1 MVKRISLVEEVINA
15 FLNEIQ
21 AGEFSYGEKLPS
33 QEELSKR
40 YNVSRIV
47 LREALTKLS
56 GLGMITFVQGKG
68 TYLNEPGNNLF
79 VESEFS
85 TLIFQDANNLKEVI
99 EARQI
104 IERETT
110 FLAAQRRTGED
121 LLEIKENLMKMQENK
136 NDIKEFSKWDLD
148 FHVSIAKASQ
158 NSVLQKFVILLRDS
172 YWSNISKF
180 FEVEGVIEKT
190 LLEHNKIYEQIE
202 LGNPESAS
210 NHMVGHLT
218 YPEKVIS
225 NSLKYVKK

>member
-1 MVKRISLVEEVINA
+1 MVRRISLVEEVINA

-56 GLGMITFVQGKG
+56 GLGMITFMQGKG
-68 TYLNEPGNNLF
+68 TYLNEPSNNSF

-85 TLIFQDANNLKEVI
+85 TLIFQDANNMKEVI

-104 IERETT
+104 IERETS
-110 FLAAQRRTGED
+110 FLAAERRTID
-121 LLEIKENLMKMQENK
+121 NLREIKETLMNMQK
-136 NDIKEFSKWDLD
+136 HKHDIKEFSKWDLE

-158 NSVLQKFVILLRDS
+158 NSVLQKFVMLLRDS
-172 YWSNISKF
+172 YWSNIGKF
-180 FEVEGVIEKT
+180 FEVEGIIDKT
-190 LLEHNKIYEQIE
+190 LIEHNNIYEQIE
-202 LGNPESAS
+202 KGNPESAS
-210 NHMVGHLT
+210 NQMLIHLT
-218 YPEKVIS
+218 YPEKVII
-225 NSLKYVKK
+225 NSLENKS

>member
-1 MVKRISLVEEVINA
+1 MVRRISLVEEVINA

-56 GLGMITFVQGKG
+56 GLGMITFMQGKG
-68 TYLNEPGNNLF
+68 TYLNEPSNNSF

-85 TLIFQDANNLKEVI
+85 TLIFQDANNMKEVI

-104 IERETT
+104 IERETS
-110 FLAAQRRTGED
+110 FLAAERRTIDD
-121 LLEIKENLMKMQENK
+121 LREIKETLMNMQK
-136 NDIKEFSKWDLD
+136 HKHDIKEFSKWDLE

-158 NSVLQKFVILLRDS
+158 NSVLQKFVMLLRDS
-172 YWSNISKF
+172 YWSNIGKF
-180 FEVEGVIEKT
+180 FEVEGIIDKT
-190 LLEHNKIYEQIE
+190 LIEHNNIYEQIE
-202 LGNPESAS
+202 KGNPESAS
-210 NHMVGHLT
+210 NQMLIHLT
-218 YPEKVIS
+218 YPEKVII
-225 NSLKYVKK
+225 NSLENKS

>member
-1 MVKRISLVEEVINA
+1 MVRRISLVEEVINA

-56 GLGMITFVQGKG
+56 GLGMITFMQGKG
-68 TYLNEPGNNLF
+68 TYLNEPSNNSF

-85 TLIFQDANNLKEVI
+85 TLIFQDANNMKEVI

-104 IERETT
+104 IERETS
-110 FLAAQRRTGED
+110 FLAAERRTIDD
-121 LLEIKENLMKMQENK
+121 LREIKETLMNMQK
-136 NDIKEFSKWDLD
+136 HKDDIKEFSKWDLE

-158 NSVLQKFVILLRDS
+158 NSVLQKFVMLLRDS
-172 YWSNISKF
+172 YWSNIGKF
-180 FEVEGVIEKT
+180 FEVEGIIDKT
-190 LLEHNKIYEQIE
+190 LIEHNNIYEQIE
-202 LGNPESAS
+202 KGNPESAS
-210 NHMVGHLT
+210 NHMLNHLT
-218 YPEKVIS
+218 YPEKVII
-225 NSLKYVKK
+225 NSLENKS

>member
-68 TYLNEPGNNLF
+68 TYLNEPSNNSF

-85 TLIFQDANNLKEVI
+85 TLIFQDANNMKEVI

-104 IERETT
+104 IERETS
-110 FLAAQRRTGED
+110 FLAAKRRTIED
-121 LLEIKENLMKMQENK
+121 LREIKETLMNMQK
-136 NDIKEFSKWDLD
+136 YKDDIKEFSKWDLE

-158 NSVLQKFVILLRDS
+158 NSVLQKFVMLLRDS
-172 YWSNISKF
+172 YWSNIGKF
-180 FEVEGVIEKT
+180 FEVEGVIERT
-190 LLEHNKIYEQIE
+190 LIEHKNIYEQIE
-202 LGNPESAS
+202 KGNPESAS
-210 NHMVGHLT
+210 NHMLSHLT
-218 YPEKVIS
+218 YPEKVIT
-225 NSLKYVKK
+225 NSLENKN